1 MPLMLDLHRHLRAG
15 QTLAEAMCAVRQSH
29 GADPIEHSTA
39 LSLTA
44 LGAG

>member
-1 MPLMLDLHRHLRAG
+1 MVDLHQNLHAG
-15 QTLAEAMCAVRQSH
+15 QTLAGALCAVRQSH